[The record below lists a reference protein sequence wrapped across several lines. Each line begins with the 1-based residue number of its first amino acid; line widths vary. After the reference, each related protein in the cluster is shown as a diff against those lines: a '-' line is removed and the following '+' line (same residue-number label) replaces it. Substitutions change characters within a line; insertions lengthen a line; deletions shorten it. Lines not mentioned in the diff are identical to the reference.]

1 MPLEN
6 KKKRE
11 EKRKGNP
18 TQLSPEQGPP
28 EFPSC
33 LK

>member
-6 KKKRE
+6 KKIRE

-18 TQLSPEQGPP
+18 TQLSSGDPP